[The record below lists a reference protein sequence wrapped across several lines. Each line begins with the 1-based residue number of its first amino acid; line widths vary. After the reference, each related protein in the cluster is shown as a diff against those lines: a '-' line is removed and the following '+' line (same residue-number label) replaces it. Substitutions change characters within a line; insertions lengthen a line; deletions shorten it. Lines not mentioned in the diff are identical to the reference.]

1 MHHDKVKIRL
11 YTFLTAKLFYNLN
24 NLTDLKSTQTLKV
37 MRSNAGCVLK
47 FETISLLSN
56 RSEIDYLLTDV
67 IINKVIN
74 TQIKTDKIWQLIT
87 GGMDMPEQAKRFILE
102 DNLVLTYKGK
112 GWALIGNN
120 EELIAS
126 DKIHANIKVPY
137 KDGKTMLEFIEDV
150 IAQDLGTPID
160 QP

>member
-102 DNLVLTYKGK
+102 DNLVLTY
-112 GWALIGNN
+112 
-120 EELIAS
+120 
-126 DKIHANIKVPY
+126 
-137 KDGKTMLEFIEDV
+137 
-150 IAQDLGTPID
+150 
-160 QP
+160 